1 MMLFLAVIFAAIQML
16 SASSV
21 PYLCVQGEFY
31 NSDLMDCV
39 KCSDCPANQV
49 PLRACWKN
57 QDTFCGTLGKFQFR
71 QPPSQRQPV
80 ISSDDIQPETDV
92 IHLLPVPHQ
101 TTVEV
106 AEDVSGDR
114 WFTITMVLVGI
125 LVFMCVLGV
134 VLLFITCYVCKK
146 TKRDVVCDPSKFI
159 PFDFFIIKCRKCCLG
174 LKYHTVVAFSW
185 SDLL

>member
-1 MMLFLAVIFAAIQML
+1 MVAMLFLTVIFTAMQML

-31 NSDLMDCV
+31 NSDVMDCV

-57 QDTFCGTLGKFQFR
+57 QDTLCGTLGKFQFR
-71 QPPSQRQPV
+71 QPPFRQQPV
-80 ISSDDIQPETDV
+80 RSSENVRTDTDITN
-92 IHLLPVPHQ
+92 LLPVPHQ

-125 LVFMCVLGV
+125 LVFMCILGV

-146 TKRDVVCDPSKFI
+146 TKRDVVCDPGKFI
-159 PFDFFIIKCRKCCLG
+159 LFDFFIIKVSK
-174 LKYHTVVAFSW
+174 V
-185 SDLL
+185 